1 MQGYNICSLVANG
14 KAVHERNS
22 NSKVGNKEIE
32 DEEEKKERK
41 KKKKKKREK
50 KFKQKSGTYVASVP
64 EPSEVP
70 IEPRLRD
77 REEHTSNACHM

>member
-41 KKKKKKREK
+41 KKKKKKK
-50 KFKQKSGTYVASVP
+50 A
-64 EPSEVP
+64 
-70 IEPRLRD
+70 
-77 REEHTSNACHM
+77 